1 MAKSSNIQAQNSE
14 AQITARIQPLTQ
26 QSPWLLRIT
35 DHKDKPSPVLIVK
48 ERVKEHG
55 KLKEDDAVEKVILKE
70 RGLLYGQ
77 PLRRCLPV
85 IEALLLPLTD
95 PMGVPLELH
104 RLVNSNRIEFR
115 GNLPLNE
122 EVGAKLSLLFR
133 LQERVKEMDR
143 IELIAL
149 RVSRLTREETL
160 YWLSRATQYGD
171 AGSRWA
177 QAGMRIILGGHPGD
191 SAVQQMLEQL
201 RK

>member
-1 MAKSSNIQAQNSE
+1 MAKTSKAKTASAE
-14 AQITARIQPLTQ
+14 ALIIDRMSTLTQ
-26 QSPWLLRIT
+26 QSPWILRIT
-35 DHKDKPSPVLIVK
+35 DHNDKPAPVFIVK
-48 ERVKEHG
+48 ERVREHG
-55 KLKEDDAVEKVILKE
+55 KLKEESEFVRSVLKE

-77 PLRRCLPV
+77 PLRRCLPI
-85 IEALLLPLTD
+85 IESLLVSLTD

-104 RLVNSNRIEFR
+104 QLISGSRIDFR
-115 GNLPLNE
+115 GNVPLNE

-143 IELIAL
+143 VELIA
-149 RVSRLTREETL
+149 RRIARLTREETL

-177 QAGMRIILGGHPGD
+177 QAGMRVMLGGHPGD
-191 SAVQQMLEQL
+191 PAIPQMLEQL